1 MKSDWSV
8 VTGLKKRPN
17 IVQLGG
23 TVTNTRQLIGKKGG
37 VVGTVMLKSP
47 FALVVALPMDVKPLL
62 QESETLAPD
71 KAGLK
76 IKGEGFEQV
85 RPSPMTCNGGW
96 QFETEAVAMKKKAIR
111 SAELILSFLIVIREG
126 ICFRKLINYV

>member
-1 MKSDWSV
+1 MMTDRSV
-8 VTGLKKRPN
+8 VTRVKKKRS
-17 IVQLGG
+17 IVQLAG

-47 FALVVALPMDVKPLL
+47 FALVVAVAMDVKPLL

-85 RPSPMTCNGGW
+85 RPMPRTCDVCW

-111 SAELILSFLIVIREG
+111 SAELVLSFVIVIREG